1 MWYVMVRRTLRLLAV
16 GVADELRRLLHK
28 AGFNLP
34 PVYLR
39 LVAPMNDPK
48 ALALLP
54 LKVRGRA
61 CGVCALHGEWMGL
74 TMEAAENFKMDTAS
88 MRSSQRPWH
97 CCHSNRIVCH
107 ALLGAGS
114 VQQAC

>member
-1 MWYVMVRRTLRLLAV
+1 MVRRTLRLLAV

-61 CGVCALHGEWMGL
+61 CGVCASHGDRDGPQQDV
-74 TMEAAENFKMDTAS
+74 AAG
-88 MRSSQRPWH
+88 R
-97 CCHSNRIVCH
+97 RIDKCSRFH
-107 ALLGAGS
+107 A
-114 VQQAC
+114 Q